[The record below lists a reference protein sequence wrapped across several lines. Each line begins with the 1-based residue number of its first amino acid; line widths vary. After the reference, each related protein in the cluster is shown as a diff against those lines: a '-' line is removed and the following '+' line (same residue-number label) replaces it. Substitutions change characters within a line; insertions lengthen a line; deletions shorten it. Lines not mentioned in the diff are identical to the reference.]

1 MSVSIR
7 KNTITMTRG
16 DTLRVKVI
24 INSNDE
30 EGNVTEY
37 IPAEGDKIRFA
48 LKEKYNDEYPLIIK
62 DIPWD
67 TMILHL
73 LPEDT
78 KKLKHP
84 SEYVYDI
91 QITLTD
97 GTVNTF
103 IDRAKL
109 RLTEEVY

>member
-1 MSVSIR
+1 MSISIR

-24 INSNDE
+24 INASDA
-30 EGNVTEY
+30 EGNVIEY
-37 IPAEGDKIRFA
+37 TPVEGDQIRFA
-48 LKEKYNDEYPLIIK
+48 LKEKYSDEYPLIIK
-62 DIPWD
+62 DIPWN
-67 TMILHL
+67 TMVLHL

-91 QITLTD
+91 QITFTD

-109 RLTEEVY
+109 RITEEVY

>member
-16 DTLRVKVI
+16 DTLKLKVV
-24 INSNDE
+24 INAYDE
-30 EGNVTEY
+30 EGNVIDYT
-37 IPAEGDKIRFA
+37 PVEGDRIRFA
-48 LKEKYNDEYPLIIK
+48 LKEKYNDEYPLIVK
-62 DIPWD
+62 EIPWD

-78 KKLKHP
+78 KKLKQP

-91 QITLTD
+91 QIILTD

>member
-16 DTLRVKVI
+16 DTLKVKVEI
-24 INSNDE
+24 TAYDE
-30 EGNVTEY
+30 DGNVITY
-37 IPAEGDKIRFA
+37 APIEGDQIRFA
-48 LKEKYNDEYPLIIK
+48 LKEQYSDEYPLIVK
-62 DIPWD
+62 DISWD
-67 TMILHL
+67 KMILHL

-78 KKLKHP
+78 KKLKQP

-103 IDRAKL
+103 IDKGKL